1 MPKPLYVHPL
11 TAVVMGM
18 EPLQPHLHGCFIPA
32 ICQLGEPWAWRLD
45 PELEDELTAKEK
57 ALCLTLKL
65 SRQLMKRSLPGRDTF
80 GPSSA

>member
-1 MPKPLYVHPL
+1 
-11 TAVVMGM
+11 MGM
-18 EPLQPHLHGCFIPA
+18 EPLQPHLHGTFIAA

-45 PELEDELTAKEK
+45 PELEEELTQKEL

-65 SRQLMKRSLPGRDTF
+65 SRQLTRRSSHGRDTF